1 MIDQSFFETYIRVLL
16 ASSSFGFSLP
26 DLKGVWTTLSSGW
39 FTSTMQRFIYVN
51 DASYAGRMADQDVL
65 PLKGF
70 FKRTGYVDD
79 VMVFESTH
87 GLSISLF
94 PGAMDKLN
102 LRQISS
108 VGRTFPVC
116 CGSNN
121 PLVLGSHR
129 ELLTSGYVM
138 SS

>member
-1 MIDQSFFETYIRVLL
+1 MLL

-39 FTSTMQRFIYVN
+39 FTSTMQRIIYLN

-70 FKRTGYVDD
+70 FKRTGYVND
-79 VMVFESTH
+79 VLVFESANV
-87 GLSISLF
+87 LSISLF

-116 CGSNN
+116 YGLNN
-121 PLVLGSHR
+121 LLVPGFHR
-129 ELLTSGYVM
+129 ELLTSGYAM
-138 SS
+138 LP